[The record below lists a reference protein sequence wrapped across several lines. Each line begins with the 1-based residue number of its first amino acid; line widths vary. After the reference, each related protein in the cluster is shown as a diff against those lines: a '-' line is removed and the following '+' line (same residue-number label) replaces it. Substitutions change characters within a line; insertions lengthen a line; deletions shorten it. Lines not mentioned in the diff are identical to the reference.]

1 MSQIAL
7 PLDWP
12 ASERQEDFIVSD
24 ANAAAV
30 SHLDRWG
37 TWPVMA
43 TVLTGPRKSGRSL
56 LGRLFARKTGA
67 RLIDGAEERDE
78 EELFHA
84 WNTAQAE
91 RKPLLMIAD
100 TPPQN
105 WSIRLPDLKSRL
117 AATPVVSFSD
127 PDDRLMAA
135 LIEKLLAQ
143 RNLIAPPDLVAWLVQ
158 RVERSHVALIRVVD
172 ALDEA
177 ALSKRARLS
186 IRLARATLAGV
197 AKIDESEEA
206 DGQ

>member
-24 ANAAAV
+24 TNAAAV
-30 SHLDRWG
+30 NHLDRWG

-56 LGRLFARKTGA
+56 LGRLFARKTGG
-67 RLIDGAEERDE
+67 RLIDGAEEREE

-84 WNTAQAE
+84 WNAAQAE
-91 RKPLLMIAD
+91 RSPLLMIAD
-100 TPPQN
+100 TPPQS

-117 AATPVVSFSD
+117 AATPVVTFGD
-127 PDDRLMAA
+127 PDDRLMGA
-135 LIEKLLAQ
+135 LIEKLFVQ
-143 RNLIAPPDLVAWLVQ
+143 RNLIAPADLIAWLVQ

-186 IRLARATLAGV
+186 IRLARATLPGM

-206 DGQ
+206 DG